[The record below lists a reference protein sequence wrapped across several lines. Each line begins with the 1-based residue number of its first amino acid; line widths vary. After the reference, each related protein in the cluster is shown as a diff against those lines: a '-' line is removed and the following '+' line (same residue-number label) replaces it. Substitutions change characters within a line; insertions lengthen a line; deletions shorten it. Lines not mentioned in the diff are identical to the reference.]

1 MIAGSGM
8 AKVLTLAAR
17 KGGSGKSTIAAS
29 LAVAAA
35 QDGEGVA
42 LVDLDPQRS
51 LADWHNRRDP
61 SDIARS
67 PDDGATLSDQLA
79 RLRGRPGIS
88 LIVIDTAGDFTP
100 AVTDALRASDLT
112 LVPVKPSVMDVTAT
126 ERTVEALAVLKRPFA
141 FVLSQAV
148 PSSTGR
154 AEQAAMALME
164 RGRLA
169 PVPITHRVDYLDA
182 ITMGQGVTEYAPSG
196 RAAVEVRELWTWVK
210 AELVG
215 K

>member
-1 MIAGSGM
+1 M

-29 LAVAAA
+29 LAAVAS
-35 QDGEGVA
+35 QEGEGVA
-42 LVDLDPQRS
+42 LIDLDPQRS
-51 LADWHNRRDP
+51 LAEWHERRELP
-61 SDIARS
+61 GIHYRQ
-67 PDDGATLSDQLA
+67 DDGATLADRLKRIHAHEPTTLA
-79 RLRGRPGIS
+79 I
-88 LIVIDTAGDFTP
+88 IDTAGDFTP
-100 AVTDALRASDLT
+100 TVTEALRVSDLT
-112 LVPVKPSVMDVTAT
+112 LVPVRPSILDVTAI
-126 ERTVEALAVLKRPFA
+126 ERTVEALALLKRPFA

-169 PVPITHRVDYLDA
+169 PVPVTHRVDYLDA
-182 ITMGQGVTEYAPSG
+182 MTVGQGVTEFAPQG
-196 RAAVEVRELWTWVK
+196 RAAAEMRELWAWVK
-210 AELVG
+210 AELAG